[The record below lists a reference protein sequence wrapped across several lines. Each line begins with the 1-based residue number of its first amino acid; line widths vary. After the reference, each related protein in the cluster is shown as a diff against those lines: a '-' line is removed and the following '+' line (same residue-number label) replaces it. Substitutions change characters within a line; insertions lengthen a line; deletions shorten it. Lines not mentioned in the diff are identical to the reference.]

1 VSTVECT
8 LVDSTGALAIVFLGR
23 RNVPG
28 IEPGARI
35 VAEGAVGSYQGR
47 LAMLNPFYEFV
58 EATDRSGS
66 ATGSI

>member
-1 VSTVECT
+1 
-8 LVDSTGALAIVFLGR
+8 VFLGR

-47 LAMLNPFYEFV
+47 LAMLNPYYEFV
-58 EATDRSGS
+58 EAIDRSGT